1 MSTASGSTFAR
12 ASDAIRRSAGA
23 LASASATTSAS
34 ADADAAVKAT
44 PRVVVD
50 FAGQLLGFFAFTW
63 EGACW
68 ALVCALVVG
77 NYLARKWRRKMR
89 KTLASAEMK
98 HSLDSQFTTVEHGAM
113 EWINHFLRH
122 LWSSTAGT
130 YADAQAA
137 DVLRGIIEGL
147 GSSKP
152 NFVKEVTLTDLTLGS
167 TPPKIQLYTVRYNPT
182 LDYLQFEFNVDW
194 FADAAHG
201 RLMTKIKLAA
211 ALPSLRVPIH
221 LTDFGLRG
229 RVLMGFRLTKRVPGV
244 SGVDVSFRGAP
255 KVDVSVRPVGLPVAD
270 IPGLYQWIMGKLEE
284 VICKKFLEPRRL
296 YIDVEGK
303 FLQKMASAD
312 FLGPGGTL
320 VCRIVSV
327 KGMPKNTGSG
337 YPWVEVSFNGIRR
350 KTCTRPVAKVMEYG
364 GAMAFP
370 LPADTNWKSTE
381 DSTMNVGTVRV
392 RIMDRAAV
400 GTDVFVVG
408 EAVFGAHRR
417 SDTGT
422 HHASLSL
429 GSHAA
434 KSKYGVS
441 GKVSTIAQ
449 IEWEVL
455 PPIERWNPLK
465 PAVVESRSSAPLK
478 QQDDASE
485 DDDDDDDE
493 EYDDDDDEDE
503 DEDEDVDTADVFS
516 ERSAMSSGHGALSP
530 ASRQNSLGT
539 AKSDD
544 EDALG
549 SAAEHIFQLAKLRT
563 LLQSER
569 DHSQSVIEKLKSEL
583 AMVKDTV
590 MLERE
595 RRAQE
600 LKRAL
605 LEGVKFFCHTK
616 NSKAALKADET
627 YYLRYH
633 GYKQIFTLHKKH
645 GVKSKPVH
653 TLNIAHVA
661 FAAVGTKHFT
671 MGVTREQDAKETTK
685 AKSARAQEI
694 HSLSA
699 SKCLTI
705 VFSTEQELK
714 AEAAS
719 IREAKELTK
728 KVKCATGEAEEAEP
742 VVDEPAAFA
751 SPAGLAGTGLVGLD
765 LEIPLKGNG
774 RSAREWVDGINALK
788 QVYTATEYPELK
800 YLENVRQK
808 SLKKSADEN
817 RDMHKNGPPAVSPE
831 KSKRTSEVVAEIKR
845 TPTSFA
851 SVDE

>member
-1 MSTASGSTFAR
+1 M
-12 ASDAIRRSAGA
+12 
-23 LASASATTSAS
+23 
-34 ADADAAVKAT
+34 
-44 PRVVVD
+44 
-50 FAGQLLGFFAFTW
+50 
-63 EGACW
+63 
-68 ALVCALVVG
+68 
-77 NYLARKWRRKMR
+77 M
-89 KTLASAEMK
+89 
-98 HSLDSQFTTVEHGAM
+98 
-113 EWINHFLRH
+113 
-122 LWSSTAGT
+122 
-130 YADAQAA
+130 
-137 DVLRGIIEGL
+137 
-147 GSSKP
+147 SSKG
-152 NFVKEVTLTDLTLGS
+152 KKRKSDRRLDERD
-167 TPPKIQLYTVRYNPT
+167 
-182 LDYLQFEFNVDW
+182 LDYFD
-194 FADAAHG
+194 D
-201 RLMTKIKLAA
+201 
-211 ALPSLRVPIH
+211 
-221 LTDFGLRG
+221 
-229 RVLMGFRLTKRVPGV
+229 
-244 SGVDVSFRGAP
+244 
-255 KVDVSVRPVGLPVAD
+255 
-270 IPGLYQWIMGKLEE
+270 GKLPPDH
-284 VICKKFLEPRRL
+284 VR
-296 YIDVEGK
+296 DNDDDG
-303 FLQKMASAD
+303 D
-312 FLGPGGTL
+312 GD
-320 VCRIVSV
+320 
-327 KGMPKNTGSG
+327 
-337 YPWVEVSFNGIRR
+337 
-350 KTCTRPVAKVMEYG
+350 AKDLFYE
-364 GAMAFP
+364 
-370 LPADTNWKSTE
+370 
-381 DSTMNVGTVRV
+381 
-392 RIMDRAAV
+392 
-400 GTDVFVVG
+400 
-408 EAVFGAHRR
+408 
-417 SDTGT
+417 
-422 HHASLSL
+422 
-429 GSHAA
+429 
-434 KSKYGVS
+434 
-441 GKVSTIAQ
+441 
-449 IEWEVL
+449 
-455 PPIERWNPLK
+455 
-465 PAVVESRSSAPLK
+465 
-478 QQDDASE
+478 SE
-485 DDDDDDDE
+485 DDLLTKKEKRKREDEAEQLAHEENLPPEKRETAEEKRTRLARLYLEKLRREVALEGDDE
-493 EYDDDDDEDE
+493 ESDV

-719 IREAKELTK
+719 IREAKELAK

-751 SPAGLAGTGLVGLD
+751 SPGGLAGTGLVGLD